1 MVVRRQ
7 RVKESNFALEMYLQ
21 TPRRGVDLE
30 RAMALQLARNFPT
43 IHETRKFI
51 AEFRYFSVSSTRLT
65 QPTHSDIPIRSI
77 SILSSNLRIHIQS
90 GLFPTAFPSYVF
102 FLSHSCHMVLSFL
115 SFWWS
120 QKNILWGR
128 TQKKKIHVNVTCHLV
143 AQPRHYPTLC
153 FVDRASYYSLCN

>member
-128 TQKKKIHVNVTCHLV
+128 TQKKKDPRECHVSSFSTTT
-143 AQPRHYPTLC
+143 TLSNFMFC
-153 FVDRASYYSLCN
+153 WPCILLQSL